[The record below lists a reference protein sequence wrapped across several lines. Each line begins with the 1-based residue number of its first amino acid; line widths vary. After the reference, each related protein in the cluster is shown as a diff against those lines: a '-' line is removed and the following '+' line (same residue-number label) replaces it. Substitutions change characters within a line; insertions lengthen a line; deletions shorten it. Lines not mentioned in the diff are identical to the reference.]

1 MSKVIDVTM
10 KFKKSTPGTHVFR
23 EVPSTEFID
32 EPGEPTAIKALS
44 IPVLYIRKTALN
56 GPAQVIRVTV
66 EILK

>member
-23 EVPSTEFID
+23 EVPNTEFID
-32 EPGEPTAIKALS
+32 GPGELTASKAIS
-44 IPVLYIRKTALN
+44 IPVLYIRKTALTE
-56 GPAQVIRVTV
+56 PAQEIRVTV